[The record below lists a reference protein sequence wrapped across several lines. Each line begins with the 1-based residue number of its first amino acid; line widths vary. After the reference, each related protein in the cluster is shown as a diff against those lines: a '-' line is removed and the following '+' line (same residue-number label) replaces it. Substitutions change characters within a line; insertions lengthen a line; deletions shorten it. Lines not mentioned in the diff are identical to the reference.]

1 MNFLGN
7 NSELYLLR
15 PETLT
20 RNRFLYFVYRL
31 RAIKRPEETKKGDMQ
46 ESYKFV
52 FLIHTSST

>member
-1 MNFLGN
+1 MIIVEYFMIFLGN

-31 RAIKRPEETKKGDMQ
+31 RAIKRSEETKKGDMQ
-46 ESYKFV
+46 ESYKLV
-52 FLIHTSST
+52 T

>member
-20 RNRFLYFVYRL
+20 RNRFLYFVYLL

-52 FLIHTSST
+52 S